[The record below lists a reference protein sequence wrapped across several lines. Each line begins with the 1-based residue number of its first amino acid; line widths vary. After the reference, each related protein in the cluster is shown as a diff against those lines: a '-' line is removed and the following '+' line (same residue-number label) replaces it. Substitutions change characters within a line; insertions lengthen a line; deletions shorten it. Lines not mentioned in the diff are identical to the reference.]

1 MGSKSRS
8 KSKRRSRSKSRK
20 RRRKKSTSSSSSSSK
35 SKEKENERETPE
47 EPAPQAQEN
56 GDEERIDRIKNAA
69 RVNRIKKRRQAARE
83 LVMVE
88 PKDGQPPVSTTASE
102 PAEGKKKGQPDL
114 PQESVLCID
123 DD

>member
-35 SKEKENERETPE
+35 SKEKEKERETPQ

-83 LVMVE
+83 LAIVE
-88 PKDGQPPVSTTASE
+88 PKAGTVAQQPDSTTAKE
-102 PAEGKKKGQPDL
+102 PVSGNS
-114 PQESVLCID
+114 SVQA
-123 DD
+123 